1 MAEVLFYHLTETPL
15 EGALPPMLE
24 ASMTR
29 GWRVVV
35 RLGSPERAEALN
47 AHLWSYR
54 DDSFLP
60 HGGPGDAAP
69 DRQPIYVTGGD
80 ELPNAPDVLMLAD
93 GAGATPAQMAALM
106 RTCILFDARDA
117 DAVAAARLRWK
128 EVTAAGLKA
137 VYWKQENGKWN
148 KASESAAKP

>member
-1 MAEVLFYHLTETPL
+1 
-15 EGALPPMLE
+15 
-24 ASMTR
+24 
-29 GWRVVV
+29 
-35 RLGSPERAEALN
+35 
-47 AHLWSYR
+47 
-54 DDSFLP
+54 
-60 HGGPGDAAP
+60 
-69 DRQPIYVTGGD
+69 
-80 ELPNAPDVLMLAD
+80 
-93 GAGATPAQMAALM
+93 M